1 MKTSKLC
8 KNCKFFN
15 EGINVH
21 LLHEI
26 HMPSHCRAMD
36 HFITASANWKC
47 SNDLFEERK
56 KIMNKKVSENARI
69 SSTH

>member
-15 EGINVH
+15 EGIKIH
-21 LLHEI
+21 LLNEI
-26 HMPSHCRAMD
+26 HLPSHCRAMD
-36 HFITASANWKC
+36 HFISASANWKC

-56 KIMNKKVSENARI
+56 K
-69 SSTH
+69 